1 MQHLKEPLVP
11 AILALANGQFFQGV
25 SLGASGKAVGEVVF
39 NTAMSGYQEILTD
52 PSYAQQLVTL
62 TCPHI
67 GNVGVNMTDEESSD
81 IWAAG
86 LIIRD
91 AALKTSNWR
100 SQASLPQYLKQ
111 HQRVAIA
118 EIDTRHLVHV
128 LRQEGAQSG
137 CIMTDTN
144 DPTEALALA
153 KSLPGLA
160 GQDLAQVVTA
170 TAPYTYNE
178 NSDGGGELSQ
188 HKDITSSHHVVVY
201 DFGVKRQ
208 ILRHLVDRGCR
219 VTVVPAK
226 TAVEEVLS
234 LSPQGVLFS
243 NGPGDPQACD
253 YAVTAAQRL
262 MAHDVPLL
270 GICLGFQVIA
280 LACGVTTYKMKF
292 GHHGA
297 NHPVKALASQ
307 RVSITSQNHGF
318 AVDRESLSA
327 DLMATHVSLFDGSLQ
342 GISHRTLPVMGFQ
355 GHPEASPGP
364 HDIATIFDDF
374 IHSMLKHKAAVCQK
388 ETI

>member
-25 SLGASGKAVGEVVF
+25 SLGASGQAVGEVVF
-39 NTAMSGYQEILTD
+39 NTAMSGYQEIITD
-52 PSYAQQLVTL
+52 PSYARQLVTL

-67 GNVGVNMTDEESSD
+67 GNVGINMIDDESSKV
-81 IWAAG
+81 WAAG

-91 AALKTSNWR
+91 IALMTSNWR
-100 SQASLPQYLKQ
+100 SQSSLAQYLKQ

-137 CIMTDTN
+137 CIMTGTD

-153 KSLPGLA
+153 RSLPGLS
-160 GQDLAQVVTA
+160 GQDLAQVVTTAA
-170 TAPYTYNE
+170 TYAYDE
-178 NSDGGGELSQ
+178 NSDWENELSQ
-188 HKDITSSHHVVVY
+188 GVDAASMNHVVVY

-219 VTVVPAK
+219 VSVVPAT
-226 TAVEEVLS
+226 TAVEDVLA

-243 NGPGDPQACD
+243 NGPGDPQACQ
-253 YAVTAAQRL
+253 YAVSAAQQL
-262 MAHDVPLL
+262 MAHGVPLL
-270 GICLGFQVIA
+270 GICLGFQIIA
-280 LACGVTTYKMKF
+280 LACGASTFKMKF

-318 AVDRESLSA
+318 AVEMASLPS

-342 GISHRTLPVMGFQ
+342 GISHRTLPVLGFQ

-364 HDIATIFDDF
+364 HDITSIFDDF
-374 IHSMLKHKAAVCQK
+374 INYMLKHKAAICQK
-388 ETI
+388 EKI